1 MQPGSALGPMLG
13 RSAHLARARLEA
25 RLSRYEITPVQSHV
39 LLYLFRC
46 GGQALQGRVTEFL
59 KVKPSTANGILD
71 RMMEKGLVTRTVS
84 GSDARQRLITLTE
97 KGREKQTL
105 FEKGFQESEAMLVRG
120 FTPQETE
127 LFRNLLERIIQNLE
141 EDRESC

>member
-1 MQPGSALGPMLG
+1 MHPAL
-13 RSAHLARARLEA
+13 S
-25 RLSRYEITPVQSHV
+25 
-39 LLYLFRC
+39 
-46 GGQALQGRVTEFL
+46 
-59 KVKPSTANGILD
+59 
-71 RMMEKGLVTRTVS
+71 TRTVS